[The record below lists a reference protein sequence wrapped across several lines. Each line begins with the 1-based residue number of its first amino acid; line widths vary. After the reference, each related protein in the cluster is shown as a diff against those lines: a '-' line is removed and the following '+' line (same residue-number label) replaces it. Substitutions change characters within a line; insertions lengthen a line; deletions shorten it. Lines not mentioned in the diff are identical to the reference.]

1 MLSKEEIAFFIME
14 DASSDVPNPM
24 GEKVTVVLTGGNK
37 YGEEE
42 S

>member
-1 MLSKEEIAFFIME
+1 MDIKMTLTME